1 MRLIKELARGDLYPL
16 NYSFKPESECEKLHS
31 KARDIEK
38 KLEKTLSPE
47 QRELFREVSDA
58 NTNLYAELEEEVYVR
73 GFIHGAQIIMEILSA
88 DPTDKMIR

>member
-1 MRLIKELARGDLYPL
+1 MGLIKELAIGSFSPL
-16 NYSFKPESECEKLHS
+16 NYSFKSDSECEKLDS
-31 KARDIEK
+31 KAREIEK
-38 KLEKTLSPE
+38 KLEITLSPE

-88 DPTDKMIR
+88 DPTDNMIR

>member
-1 MRLIKELARGDLYPL
+1 MRLIKELAIGNFSPL
-16 NYSFKPESECEKLHS
+16 DYSFKPDSECEKLCS

-38 KLEKTLSPE
+38 KLENTLSPE
-47 QRELFREVSDA
+47 QRELFRNVSDA

-88 DPTDKMIR
+88 DPTDNMIR